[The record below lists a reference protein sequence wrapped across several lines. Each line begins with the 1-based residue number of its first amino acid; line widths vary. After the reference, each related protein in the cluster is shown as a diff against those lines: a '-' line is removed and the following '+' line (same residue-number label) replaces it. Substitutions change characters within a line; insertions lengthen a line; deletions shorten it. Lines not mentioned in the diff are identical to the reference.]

1 MNEKQIILTQRKTA
15 SEKGITTIEFS
26 DAIDVPERTLYY
38 WQGGVSQKSN
48 ISSET
53 VEIKKKKQPANK
65 LTLSERKSVESA
77 LLTPEWTDLS
87 PREIYYKLLD
97 EKKTVIASVSTF
109 YRIARKRQILTRRS
123 KTDGGKKLN
132 REKPVLTAR
141 GPNEVWSWDVSQIQ
155 STRKSERYY
164 LYVIID
170 IWSRY
175 VVGWCL
181 ERHEKSENAIQMWKR
196 ALEEQM
202 ISGKKLI
209 NHKDNGSI
217 MTSDDMI
224 KFVRDAEMI
233 DSYSRAGVS
242 DDNPFSESLF
252 RTIKYFRDFP
262 DFFESLEDGRRYF
275 EKYFDDYNFTY
286 RHSGIQFL
294 FPASRHYC
302 EEEKILSFRNKIIQ
316 DFYQKNS
323 HRYSSKQKI
332 FKPIMEVKIN

>member
-1 MNEKQIILTQRKTA
+1 MAQRQTA
-15 SEKGITTIEFS
+15 AEKGVTTTEFS
-26 DAIDVPERTLYY
+26 DAIDVPERTLYC
-38 WQGGVSQKSN
+38 WQGKFSQEGN

-53 VEIKKKKQPANK
+53 VEIKKKKPPGNK
-65 LTLSERKSVESA
+65 LTLPEKKLVELA
-77 LLTPEWTDLS
+77 LLTPEWADLS

-97 EKKTVIASVSTF
+97 EKGVLLASISTF
-109 YRIARKRQILTRRS
+109 YRIAQKRQILTRRS
-123 KTDGGKKLN
+123 KTEGGKKLN
-132 REKPVLTAR
+132 REKPVLVALK
-141 GPNEVWSWDVSQIQ
+141 PNEVWSWDVSQIS

-181 ERHEKSENAIQMWKR
+181 ERQEKSEKAIQMWKT

-202 ISGKKLI
+202 ISGKNLI
-209 NHKDNGSI
+209 NHKDNGAI
-217 MTSDDMI
+217 MTSDDMV

-262 DFFESLEDGRRYF
+262 EFFESLEEGRKYF
-275 EKYFDDYNFTY
+275 EKYFNDYNFSY

-294 FPASRHYC
+294 FPASRHYG
-302 EEEKILSFRNKIIQ
+302 EEEKILSFRNKVLQ
-316 DFYQKNS
+316 GFYQKNV